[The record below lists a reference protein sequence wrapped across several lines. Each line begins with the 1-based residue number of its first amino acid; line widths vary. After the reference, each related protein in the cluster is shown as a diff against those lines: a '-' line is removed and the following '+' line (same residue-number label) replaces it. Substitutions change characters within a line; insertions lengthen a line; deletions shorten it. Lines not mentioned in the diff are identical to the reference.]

1 MRTWADPRMV
11 DPSIEPT
18 KRRPNQCYAG
28 TPVKANR
35 SAHGIAAACTL
46 RGWLGMWSL
55 RVAQTRAAPHLAR
68 CANTFEFGFG
78 PVDSV
83 RSLVARVAPSEVLHA
98 ALESPVENPPPYW
111 QAAAE
116 QGLQGVHLAESVGGQ
131 GFGILEL
138 AVVLAEFGYGA
149 VPGPFVPSAIA
160 SALIAAHDPQAKVLA
175 ELATGAA
182 IAAYALD
189 SGLTATRHGDVLVIR
204 GEVRAVPAAAQASV
218 LVLPVAI
225 ESRDEWVVLRNDQ
238 LEIEAVKSL
247 DPLRPIAHVRANAV
261 DVSDDAL
268 LSNLTMT
275 TAHALMST
283 LLSAEAVGV
292 ARWATDTASAYAKIR
307 EQFGRPIGQFQA
319 IKHKCAEMIADTERA
334 TAAVWDAARA
344 LDDAGESSSDVEFAA
359 AVAATLAP
367 ATAQRCTQ
375 DCIQVHGG
383 IGFTWEHDTN
393 VYYRRALMLAACFGR
408 SSEYP
413 QRVVDTATTA
423 GMRPVDIDLD
433 PSTEKLRA
441 QIRAEVAALKAMPR
455 EPRTVAI
462 AEGGWVLPYLPKPWG
477 RAASPVEQIIIA
489 QEFTAGRVKRP
500 QIAIATWIVPSIVA
514 FGTDNQKQRLLPPTF
529 RGDIFWCQLFSEPGA
544 GSDLASLATK
554 ATRVDGGWRITGQK
568 IWTTGAQYSQWGAL
582 LARTDPSAPKHNGI
596 TYFLLDMKSEGV
608 QVKPLRELTGKEF
621 FNTVYL
627 DDVFVPDELVLG
639 EVNRGWE
646 VSRNTLTAERVS
658 IGGSDSTFL
667 PTLGEFVDFV
677 RDYRFEGQFD
687 QVARHRAGQL
697 IAEGHA
703 TKLLNLRSTL
713 LTLAGGDPM
722 APAAIS
728 KLLSMRT
735 GQGYAEFAV
744 SSFGTDAVIG
754 DTERLPGKWGEYLL
768 ASRATTIYGGTSEV
782 QLNIIAER
790 LLGLPRDP

>member
-1 MRTWADPRMV
+1 M
-11 DPSIEPT
+11 SI
-18 KRRPNQCYAG
+18 AI
-28 TPVKANR
+28 TPE
-35 SAHGIAAACTL
+35 HYE
-46 RGWLGMWSL
+46 
-55 RVAQTRAAPHLAR
+55 LA
-68 CANTFEFGFG
+68 
-78 PVDSV
+78 DSV

-408 SSEYP
+408 GSEYP

-782 QLNIIAER
+782 QLNIIAEW

>member
-1 MRTWADPRMV
+1 M
-11 DPSIEPT
+11 SI
-18 KRRPNQCYAG
+18 AI
-28 TPVKANR
+28 TPE
-35 SAHGIAAACTL
+35 HYE
-46 RGWLGMWSL
+46 
-55 RVAQTRAAPHLAR
+55 LA
-68 CANTFEFGFG
+68 
-78 PVDSV
+78 DSV

-408 SSEYP
+408 GSEYP

-713 LTLAGGDPM
+713 LTLAGGDSM

>member
-1 MRTWADPRMV
+1 M
-11 DPSIEPT
+11 SI
-18 KRRPNQCYAG
+18 AI
-28 TPVKANR
+28 TPE
-35 SAHGIAAACTL
+35 HYE
-46 RGWLGMWSL
+46 
-55 RVAQTRAAPHLAR
+55 LA
-68 CANTFEFGFG
+68 
-78 PVDSV
+78 DSV

-408 SSEYP
+408 GSEYP

-639 EVNRGWE
+639 EVNRGWG

>member
-1 MRTWADPRMV
+1 M
-11 DPSIEPT
+11 SI
-18 KRRPNQCYAG
+18 AI
-28 TPVKANR
+28 TPE
-35 SAHGIAAACTL
+35 HYE
-46 RGWLGMWSL
+46 
-55 RVAQTRAAPHLAR
+55 LA
-68 CANTFEFGFG
+68 
-78 PVDSV
+78 DSV

-408 SSEYP
+408 GSEYP

-500 QIAIATWIVPSIVA
+500 QIAIATWIVPSIIA

>member
-1 MRTWADPRMV
+1 M
-11 DPSIEPT
+11 SI
-18 KRRPNQCYAG
+18 AI
-28 TPVKANR
+28 TPE
-35 SAHGIAAACTL
+35 HYE
-46 RGWLGMWSL
+46 
-55 RVAQTRAAPHLAR
+55 LA
-68 CANTFEFGFG
+68 
-78 PVDSV
+78 DSV

-408 SSEYP
+408 GSEYP

-514 FGTDNQKQRLLPPTF
+514 YGTDNQKQRLLPPTF

>member
-1 MRTWADPRMV
+1 M
-11 DPSIEPT
+11 SI
-18 KRRPNQCYAG
+18 AI
-28 TPVKANR
+28 TPE
-35 SAHGIAAACTL
+35 HYE
-46 RGWLGMWSL
+46 
-55 RVAQTRAAPHLAR
+55 LA
-68 CANTFEFGFG
+68 
-78 PVDSV
+78 DSV

-189 SGLTATRHGDVLVIR
+189 SGLTATRHGHVLVIR

-408 SSEYP
+408 GSEYP

>member
-1 MRTWADPRMV
+1 M
-11 DPSIEPT
+11 SI
-18 KRRPNQCYAG
+18 AI
-28 TPVKANR
+28 TPE
-35 SAHGIAAACTL
+35 HYE
-46 RGWLGMWSL
+46 
-55 RVAQTRAAPHLAR
+55 LA
-68 CANTFEFGFG
+68 
-78 PVDSV
+78 DSV

-408 SSEYP
+408 GSEYP

-768 ASRATTIYGGTSEV
+768 ASRATTISGGTSEV

>member
-1 MRTWADPRMV
+1 M
-11 DPSIEPT
+11 SI
-18 KRRPNQCYAG
+18 AI
-28 TPVKANR
+28 TPE
-35 SAHGIAAACTL
+35 HYE
-46 RGWLGMWSL
+46 
-55 RVAQTRAAPHLAR
+55 LA
-68 CANTFEFGFG
+68 
-78 PVDSV
+78 DSV

-408 SSEYP
+408 GSEYP

-433 PSTEKLRA
+433 PSSEKLRA

-754 DTERLPGKWGEYLL
+754 DTERLPGKWGDYLL

>member
-1 MRTWADPRMV
+1 M
-11 DPSIEPT
+11 SI
-18 KRRPNQCYAG
+18 AI
-28 TPVKANR
+28 TPE
-35 SAHGIAAACTL
+35 HYE
-46 RGWLGMWSL
+46 
-55 RVAQTRAAPHLAR
+55 LA
-68 CANTFEFGFG
+68 
-78 PVDSV
+78 DSV

-408 SSEYP
+408 GSEYP

-441 QIRAEVAALKAMPR
+441 QIRAEGDALKAMPR

>member
-1 MRTWADPRMV
+1 M
-11 DPSIEPT
+11 SI
-18 KRRPNQCYAG
+18 AI
-28 TPVKANR
+28 TPE
-35 SAHGIAAACTL
+35 HYE
-46 RGWLGMWSL
+46 
-55 RVAQTRAAPHLAR
+55 LA
-68 CANTFEFGFG
+68 
-78 PVDSV
+78 DSV

-408 SSEYP
+408 GSEYP

-596 TYFLLDMKSEGV
+596 TYCLLDMKSEGV

-639 EVNRGWE
+639 EVNRRWE

>member
-1 MRTWADPRMV
+1 M
-11 DPSIEPT
+11 SI
-18 KRRPNQCYAG
+18 AI
-28 TPVKANR
+28 TPE
-35 SAHGIAAACTL
+35 HYE
-46 RGWLGMWSL
+46 
-55 RVAQTRAAPHLAR
+55 LA
-68 CANTFEFGFG
+68 
-78 PVDSV
+78 DSV

-408 SSEYP
+408 GSEYP

-627 DDVFVPDELVLG
+627 DDVFIPDELVLG

>member
-1 MRTWADPRMV
+1 MPIA
-11 DPSIEPT
+11 I
-18 KRRPNQCYAG
+18 
-28 TPVKANR
+28 TPE
-35 SAHGIAAACTL
+35 H
-46 RGWLGMWSL
+46 
-55 RVAQTRAAPHLAR
+55 QDLA
-68 CANTFEFGFG
+68 E
-78 PVDSV
+78 SV

-98 ALESPVENPPPYW
+98 AMETPVDNPPPYW
-111 QAAAE
+111 QAAAD

-160 SALIAAHDPQAKVLA
+160 SALIAAHDPDAKVLA
-175 ELATGAA
+175 DLASGAA

-189 SGLTATRHGDVLVIR
+189 STLTATRHGDALVIR

-225 ESRDEWVVLRNDQ
+225 DSGEEWVLLPAEE
-238 LEIEAVKSL
+238 LEIEPVRSL
-247 DPLRPIAHVRANAV
+247 DPLRPVAHVRVNAV
-261 DVSDDAL
+261 EIGDDAV
-268 LSNLTMT
+268 LSNLSMA
-275 TAHALMST
+275 TAHALMTT

-292 ARWATDTASAYAKIR
+292 ARWATDTATEYAKIR

-319 IKHKCAEMIADTERA
+319 IKHKCAEMVADTERA

-344 LDDAGESSSDVEFAA
+344 IDEASGFEFAA

-367 ATAQRCTQ
+367 AAAQRCAQ

-393 VYYRRALMLAACFGR
+393 VYYRRALMLAASFGR

-413 QRVVDTATTA
+413 QRVVDVATTS
-423 GMRPVDIDLD
+423 GMRPVNIDLD
-433 PSTEKLRA
+433 PETEKLRA
-441 QIRAEVAALKAMPR
+441 EIRAEVTALKDMNDR
-455 EPRTVAI
+455 EARKVAI
-462 AEGGWVLPYLPKPWG
+462 AEAGWVLPYLPKPWG
-477 RAASPVEQIIIA
+477 RASNPVEQVIVA
-489 QEFTAGRVKRP
+489 QEFTSGRVKRP
-500 QIAIATWIVPSIVA
+500 QVGIAAWIIPSIVA
-514 FGTDNQKQRLLPPTF
+514 FGTDEQQQRFLPPTF
-529 RGDIFWCQLFSEPGA
+529 RGEMIWCQLFSEPGA
-544 GSDLASLATK
+544 GSDLAGLSTK

-568 IWTTGAQYSQWGAL
+568 IWTTAAQYSQWGAL
-582 LARTDPSAPKHNGI
+582 LARTDPNAPKHNGI

-608 QVKPLRELTGKEF
+608 QVKPLRELTGHEM
-621 FNTVYL
+621 FNTVYI
-627 DDVFVPDELVLG
+627 DDVFVPDDCVLG

-658 IGGSDSTFL
+658 IGSSEANFL
-667 PTLGEFVDFV
+667 ATLAEFVEFV
-677 RDYRFEGQFD
+677 RAGQFD

-703 TKLLNLRSTL
+703 AKLLNLRSTL
-713 LTLAGGDPM
+713 LTIAGGDAMPS
-722 APAAIS
+722 AAIS

-744 SSFGTDAVIG
+744 ASFGTDAAIG
-754 DTERLPGKWGEYLL
+754 DTDELPGKWGEYLL

>member
-1 MRTWADPRMV
+1 M
-11 DPSIEPT
+11 SI
-18 KRRPNQCYAG
+18 AI
-28 TPVKANR
+28 TPE
-35 SAHGIAAACTL
+35 HYE
-46 RGWLGMWSL
+46 
-55 RVAQTRAAPHLAR
+55 LA
-68 CANTFEFGFG
+68 
-78 PVDSV
+78 DSV

-268 LSNLTMT
+268 LSNLTVT

-408 SSEYP
+408 GSEYP

>member
-1 MRTWADPRMV
+1 M
-11 DPSIEPT
+11 SI
-18 KRRPNQCYAG
+18 AI
-28 TPVKANR
+28 TPE
-35 SAHGIAAACTL
+35 HYE
-46 RGWLGMWSL
+46 
-55 RVAQTRAAPHLAR
+55 LA
-68 CANTFEFGFG
+68 
-78 PVDSV
+78 DSV

-408 SSEYP
+408 GSEYP

-489 QEFTAGRVKRP
+489 QEFTAGRVQAAADCHRDVDRAVDRRVRNRQSEAAP
-500 QIAIATWIVPSIVA
+500 PAANVP
-514 FGTDNQKQRLLPPTF
+514 R
-529 RGDIFWCQLFSEPGA
+529 R
-544 GSDLASLATK
+544 
-554 ATRVDGGWRITGQK
+554 
-568 IWTTGAQYSQWGAL
+568 
-582 LARTDPSAPKHNGI
+582 H
-596 TYFLLDMKSEGV
+596 FL
-608 QVKPLRELTGKEF
+608 
-621 FNTVYL
+621 
-627 DDVFVPDELVLG
+627 VPAVL
-639 EVNRGWE
+639 
-646 VSRNTLTAERVS
+646 
-658 IGGSDSTFL
+658 
-667 PTLGEFVDFV
+667 
-677 RDYRFEGQFD
+677 
-687 QVARHRAGQL
+687 RAGR
-697 IAEGHA
+697 G
-703 TKLLNLRSTL
+703 
-713 LTLAGGDPM
+713 
-722 APAAIS
+722 
-728 KLLSMRT
+728 
-735 GQGYAEFAV
+735 
-744 SSFGTDAVIG
+744 IG
-754 DTERLPGKWGEYLL
+754 PG
-768 ASRATTIYGGTSEV
+768 
-782 QLNIIAER
+782 
-790 LLGLPRDP
+790 

>member
-1 MRTWADPRMV
+1 MPIA
-11 DPSIEPT
+11 I
-18 KRRPNQCYAG
+18 
-28 TPVKANR
+28 TPE
-35 SAHGIAAACTL
+35 H
-46 RGWLGMWSL
+46 
-55 RVAQTRAAPHLAR
+55 QDLA
-68 CANTFEFGFG
+68 
-78 PVDSV
+78 DSV

-98 ALESPVENPPPYW
+98 AMETPIENPPPYW

-138 AVVLAEFGYGA
+138 AIVLAEFGYGA

-160 SALIAAHDPQAKVLA
+160 SALISAHDAHTKVLS
-175 ELATGAA
+175 ELASGAA

-189 SGLTATRHGDVLVIR
+189 SGLTATRQGDALVIR

-225 ESRDEWVVLRNDQ
+225 DSGDEWFVLRADQ
-238 LEIEAVKSL
+238 LEIEPVKSL

-261 DVSDDAL
+261 DVGDDAA

-292 ARWATDTASAYAKIR
+292 ARWATDTASHYAKIR

-344 LDDAGESSSDVEFAA
+344 IDEASQNNWDIAASGVEFAA

-367 ATAQRCTQ
+367 AAAQRCAQ

-413 QRVVDTATTA
+413 QKVVDTATST
-423 GMRPVDIDLD
+423 GMRAVNIDLD
-433 PSTEKLRA
+433 PDTEKLRA
-441 QIRAEVAALKAMPR
+441 EIRAEVAALKAMQR
-455 EPRTVAI
+455 EPRKVAI
-462 AEGGWVLPYLPKPWG
+462 AEAGWVLPYLPKPWG

-489 QEFTAGRVKRP
+489 QEFTTGRVKRP
-500 QIAIATWIVPSIVA
+500 QVGIAAWIIPSIVA
-514 FGTDNQKQRLLPPTF
+514 FGTEEQKQRFLPPTF
-529 RGDIFWCQLFSEPGA
+529 RGDMFWCQLFSEPGA
-544 GSDLASLATK
+544 GSDLAGLTTK
-554 ATRVDGGWRITGQK
+554 ATRADGGWRITGQK
-568 IWTTGAQYSQWGAL
+568 IWTTAAQYSRWGAL
-582 LARTDPSAPKHNGI
+582 LARTDPSAPKHDGI

-608 QVKPLRELTGKEF
+608 TVRPLRELTGNEM
-621 FNTVYL
+621 FNTVYI
-627 DDVFVPDELVLG
+627 DDVFVPDEFVLG

-658 IGGSDSTFL
+658 IGSSDANFL
-667 PTLGEFVDFV
+667 ATLPEFVEFV
-677 RDYRFEGQFD
+677 RDGQFD
-687 QVARHRAGQL
+687 QVAQHRAGQL

-703 TKLLNLRSTL
+703 AKVLNLRSTL
-713 LTLAGGDPM
+713 LTLAGGDAMPS
-722 APAAIS
+722 AAIS

-744 SSFGTDAVIG
+744 SSFGTDAAIG
-754 DTERLPGKWGEYLL
+754 DTDELPGKWGENLL

>member
-1 MRTWADPRMV
+1 MPIA
-11 DPSIEPT
+11 I
-18 KRRPNQCYAG
+18 
-28 TPVKANR
+28 TPE
-35 SAHGIAAACTL
+35 H
-46 RGWLGMWSL
+46 
-55 RVAQTRAAPHLAR
+55 QDLA
-68 CANTFEFGFG
+68 
-78 PVDSV
+78 DSV
-83 RSLVARVAPSEVLHA
+83 RSLVARIAPSEVLRA
-98 ALESPVENPPPYW
+98 AMETPIENPPPYW

-160 SALIAAHDPQAKVLA
+160 SALISAHDAEAKVLA
-175 ELATGAA
+175 ELASGAA

-189 SGLTATRHGDVLVIR
+189 SGLTATRQGSNEQALVIR

-225 ESRDEWVVLRNDQ
+225 DSGDEWVVLRAEQ
-238 LEIEAVKSL
+238 LEILPVKSI
-247 DPLRPIAHVRANAV
+247 DPLRPIAHVRANAIDV
-261 DVSDDAL
+261 DDDAV
-268 LSNLTMT
+268 LSSLSMT
-275 TAHALMST
+275 TAYALMSI

-292 ARWATDTASAYAKIR
+292 ARWATDTASHYAKIR

-319 IKHKCAEMIADTERA
+319 IKHKCAEMVADTERA

-344 LDDAGESSSDVEFAA
+344 IDEASPDVEFAA

-367 ATAQRCTQ
+367 TAAQRCTQ

-413 QRVVDTATTA
+413 QKVVDTATST
-423 GMRPVDIDLD
+423 GMRAVDIDLD
-433 PSTEKLRA
+433 PDTEKLRA
-441 QIRAEVAALKAMPR
+441 EIRAEVAALKEMER
-455 EPRTVAI
+455 EPRKVAI

-489 QEFTAGRVKRP
+489 QEFTTGRVRRP
-500 QIAIATWIVPSIVA
+500 QVGIAAWIIPSIVA
-514 FGTDNQKQRLLPPTF
+514 FGTDEQKQRFLPPTL
-529 RGDIFWCQLFSEPGA
+529 RGEMIWCQLFSEPGA
-544 GSDLASLATK
+544 GSDLAGLSTK
-554 ATRVDGGWRITGQK
+554 ATRADGGWRITGQK
-568 IWTTGAQYSQWGAL
+568 IWTTAAQYSQWGAL

-596 TYFLLDMKSEGV
+596 TYFLLDMKSEGIT
-608 QVKPLRELTGKEF
+608 VKPLRELTGAEF
-621 FNTVYL
+621 FNTVYI
-627 DDVFVPDELVLG
+627 DDVFVPDEFVLG

-658 IGGSDSTFL
+658 IGGSDPNFL
-667 PTLGEFVDFV
+667 ASLPEFVEFV
-677 RDYRFEGQFD
+677 RDGQFD

-703 TKLLNLRSTL
+703 AKVLNLRSTL
-713 LTLAGGDPM
+713 LTLAGGDAMPS
-722 APAAIS
+722 AAIS

-735 GQGYAEFAV
+735 GQGFAEFAV
-744 SSFGTDAVIG
+744 SSFGTDAAIG
-754 DTERLPGKWGEYLL
+754 DADELAGKWGEYLL

>member
-1 MRTWADPRMV
+1 M
-11 DPSIEPT
+11 SI
-18 KRRPNQCYAG
+18 AI
-28 TPVKANR
+28 TPE
-35 SAHGIAAACTL
+35 HYE
-46 RGWLGMWSL
+46 
-55 RVAQTRAAPHLAR
+55 LA
-68 CANTFEFGFG
+68 
-78 PVDSV
+78 DSV

-408 SSEYP
+408 GSEYP

-744 SSFGTDAVIG
+744 SSFGTDAVIS

>member
-1 MRTWADPRMV
+1 M
-11 DPSIEPT
+11 SI
-18 KRRPNQCYAG
+18 AI
-28 TPVKANR
+28 TPE
-35 SAHGIAAACTL
+35 HYE
-46 RGWLGMWSL
+46 
-55 RVAQTRAAPHLAR
+55 LA
-68 CANTFEFGFG
+68 
-78 PVDSV
+78 DSV

-408 SSEYP
+408 GSEYP

-658 IGGSDSTFL
+658 IGGSDSTFFL